1 MRHDSAVSDHLPLKP
16 VLFWILLVL
25 VDGPGHGYGVLKE
38 IEARTDGAIR
48 LEPGNLYRYVKKLL
62 EVELITEVAAPSDTD
77 GSDERRRYYDL
88 TPLGTRV
95 VRAEAERMRSL
106 VRAAEAR
113 ALLDPSEA
121 GS

>member
-1 MRHDSAVSDHLPLKP
+1 MSLHDDVSRHLPLKP

-25 VDGPGHGYGVLKE
+25 VDGASHGYRILKE

-62 EVELITEVAAPSDTD
+62 ALELVTEVEKPAEAD

-95 VRAEAERMRSL
+95 VRAEAERMRNL
-106 VRAAEAR
+106 VRAAESR